1 MLGVLVNMLSV
12 AAGSA
17 IGLLLKKGLP
27 EKLKAVIM
35 SGMALCVLY
44 VGISGTLESNNAI
57 IVVVSIALGAFIG
70 ALVGIDAALNRL
82 GDWITAKVKSK
93 GGNLSNVGEGFVSGT
108 LLFCVGAMTVVGSLE
123 AGITGDNSTLFTK
136 AMIDMVAALVL
147 TTTLGGG
154 VMLSAVA
161 VGILQ
166 GGIVLLATFIQPLL
180 TEAAIAEMSAAG
192 SIMIM
197 GIGINMLGVA
207 KIKVADMMPA
217 IIIAP
222 VICRLI
228 TG

>member
-1 MLGVLVNMLSV
+1 MIGVLVNMLTV
-12 AAGSA
+12 VVGSTF
-17 IGLLLKKGLP
+17 GLLLKKGLP
-27 EKLKAVIM
+27 EKMKTVIM

-44 VGISGTLESNNAI
+44 VGISGTLESGNAI

-70 ALVGIDAALNRL
+70 SLIGIDKGLNRL
-82 GDWITAKVKSK
+82 GDWITDKVKSK

-123 AGITGDNSTLFTK
+123 AGITGDNSTLLTK

-147 TTTLGGG
+147 TTSLGGG

-166 GGIVLLATFIQPLL
+166 GGLVLLATFIEPLL
-180 TEAAIAEMSAAG
+180 TDAAIAEMTAAG

-217 IIIAP
+217 IVIAP
-222 VICRLI
+222 ILCRLI
-228 TG
+228 MG